1 MQFHQIQESFAAN
14 LTRVSL
20 TGELRDDLAD
30 AIDEGMDR
38 HAFPV
43 FRDRRY
49 DGAKRRELRRVTVP
63 DGCVA

>member
-1 MQFHQIQESFAAN
+1 MQFHPIQESFAAS
-14 LTRVSL
+14 LTRVLL
-20 TGELRDDLAD
+20 TGALRDDLTD

-43 FRDRRY
+43 FRGRRY
-49 DGAKRRELRRVTVP
+49 DGAKRRELRRATVP